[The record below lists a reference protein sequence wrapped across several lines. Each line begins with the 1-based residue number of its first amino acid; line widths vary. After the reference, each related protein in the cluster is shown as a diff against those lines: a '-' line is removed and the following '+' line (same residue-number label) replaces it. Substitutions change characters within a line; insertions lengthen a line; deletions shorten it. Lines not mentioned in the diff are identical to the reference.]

1 MLGSLV
7 PLAIGFGLAYAFGSF
22 LLGDPSLQSLYDN
35 MTPGMAV
42 PFVLFIA
49 LVPGIVEELFYR
61 GYIQR
66 RLLQRWK
73 PAWAIGVTAVIF
85 ALMHVTP
92 LAIVSLFPVSVWLG
106 VVAWRSNSI
115 YATMLC
121 HAFINGSVNA
131 WRLFAMFTGISE
143 TAQAIVLGATLV
155 VSAICFVQSLR
166 LLFRQPR
173 EAVRTALSPGT
184 V

>member
-1 MLGSLV
+1 
-7 PLAIGFGLAYAFGSF
+7 
-22 LLGDPSLQSLYDN
+22 
-35 MTPGMAV
+35 
-42 PFVLFIA
+42 
-49 LVPGIVEELFYR
+49 
-61 GYIQR
+61 
-66 RLLQRWK
+66 
-73 PAWAIGVTAVIF
+73 
-85 ALMHVTP
+85 MHVTP

-121 HAFINGSVNA
+121 HAFITGSVNA